1 MSSPFW
7 KGKRMPLVEIGVLP
21 DASPMPLKVAAFLEE
36 AERRI
41 EAFQRDAEVPGFVAS
56 DYVGAY
62 RLLSALV
69 RDHLTSGRLFCEWG
83 SGFGVVA
90 ALASIVGFEAC
101 GIEIEPI
108 LVAQARRLAEDFAL
122 PVHFLEGSYLPPGST
137 KNAPRVDYSWLDTRE
152 YLQSDGAMLDPG
164 DFDVI
169 FAYPW
174 PDELAI
180 AERVFER
187 RGRKG
192 ALLATFNPSG
202 AFCIRRRV
210 GK

>member
-1 MSSPFW
+1 
-7 KGKRMPLVEIGVLP
+7 MPLVEISLLP
-21 DASPMPLKVAAFLEE
+21 DAAPIPLDVAAFIDE

-41 EAFQRDAEVPGFVAS
+41 EAFQRDAKVPGFVAS
-56 DYVGAY
+56 DYVGTY
-62 RLLSALV
+62 RLLSTLA
-69 RDHLTSGRLFCEWG
+69 RDQITSGMLFCEWG

-90 ALASIVGFEAC
+90 ALASMVGFEAC

-108 LVAQARRLAEDFAL
+108 LVAEARRLADDFAL
-122 PVHFLEGSYLPPGST
+122 PVHFVEGSYLPPGST

-152 YLQSDGAMLDPG
+152 YRPDDEAMLDPG

-180 AERVFER
+180 AERVFDR

-192 ALLATFNPSG
+192 ALLATFSPGG
-202 AFCIRRRV
+202 AFYIRRKV

>member
-1 MSSPFW
+1 
-7 KGKRMPLVEIGVLP
+7 MPLVEIGILP
-21 DASPMPLKVAAFLEE
+21 DASPMPANVVSFLDE
-36 AERRI
+36 ADRRI
-41 EAFQRDAEVPGFVAS
+41 EAFQRDAKVPGFVAS

-62 RLLSALV
+62 RLLAAIA
-69 RDHLTSGRLFCEWG
+69 RDHVTSGRLFCEWG

-90 ALASIVGFEAC
+90 ALASMVGFEAC
-101 GIEIEPI
+101 GIEIEPSLI
-108 LVAQARRLAEDFAL
+108 VEARRLADDFAL

-137 KNAPRVDYSWLDTRE
+137 KNAARVDYSWFDTRE
-152 YLQSDGAMLDPG
+152 HRPDDEAMLDPG

-174 PDELAI
+174 PDELLI
-180 AERVFER
+180 AERTFER

-192 ALLATFNPSG
+192 ALLATFSPGG
-202 AFCIRRRV
+202 AFCIRRKV